1 MKKLKDLN
9 LNVIEDKSALT
20 INGGHSC
27 AGTLS
32 SEGHEDTLIG
42 YWETGDWND
51 EGCC

>member
-9 LNVIEDKSALT
+9 LAVINDKNALT

-27 AGTLS
+27 DGTITS
-32 SEGHEDTLIG
+32 SPYADHEVYFEL
-42 YWETGDWND
+42 GDWDD